1 MKVRVDA
8 IVAEIA
14 NVLDISLLRHNPE
27 FADLPR
33 SNRMHLIMSC
43 MARRGIARGEK
54 YGGRKVRYWK
64 PSRHLDTDVGVKGH
78 GIPSELE
85 RIEAP
90 VVFSTLADDLSDFL
104 GANGEA
110 VDEVASF
117 VVHLFGQY
125 ALGLLDYRG
134 KKDGLC
140 QFVTSSRRVDVV
152 DGRGSTTDFVEKYL
166 A

>member
-14 NVLDISLLRHNPE
+14 NVLDISLLRHDPE
-27 FADLPR
+27 YADLPR
-33 SNRMHLIMSC
+33 FNRMHLIMRC
-43 MARRGIARGEK
+43 LARRGIARGEK
-54 YGGRKVRYWK
+54 CGGRKVRYWK
-64 PSRHLDTDVGVKGH
+64 PSRHLEIDVGVKGH

-90 VVFSTLADDLSDFL
+90 VVFSTLADDLSEFL

-117 VVHLFGQY
+117 VVHLFGKC
-125 ALGLLDYRG
+125 ALGLLEYRG
-134 KKDGLC
+134 KEDGLC
-140 QFVTSSRRVDVV
+140 QLARSSGGIDVAKKARDNSRFVVKDSV
-152 DGRGSTTDFVEKYL
+152 
-166 A
+166 